1 MVPWLGFA
9 TFTAVTQV
17 QSLVGEMR
25 SQQPHSVDNNNKKKN
40 AKKGLVDNVKCYKKS
55 SKFRTGNF
63 LID

>member
-9 TFTAVTQV
+9 TFTAVAQV

-25 SQQPHSVDNNNKKKN
+25 SQQPHSVDTKKKR
-40 AKKGLVDNVKCYKKS
+40 AKTGLVDNVRCYKKS
-55 SKFRTGNF
+55 PKFRTGNF